1 MKKRSIFLRITA
13 LLLTLAWLAPQASAQ
28 EPTAQEPTQES
39 TYVISDGPSATQ
51 ELAFGSV
58 CILNGCRTVDSF
70 VPLGGSDRRLDSA
83 QAAFAFERNT
93 GTLVYAY
100 NPDNRVAPG
109 SLTKMVTALLAIEYC
124 EPTDVVTVSSRNI
137 SRLPAG
143 TQHVDLK
150 ESEQLT
156 VDDLLHCLIMQSA
169 NDAAIALA
177 EHIAG
182 NQEAFVSMMN
192 GRVRQMGCTN
202 TYFIDVHGLNTSKS
216 YTTARDM
223 ARIVM
228 DATRNEEFRKLF
240 VETSYTV
247 PATNRSE
254 ERSFNSQNYLA
265 DSHIVQKFFD
275 ERVTGGMQSA
285 APGAGASVVC
295 TANYHNMD
303 LVIVVMG
310 CTRQMYDNG
319 WQVKVY
325 GNFEEAQSL
334 INFVYNNFKASRIL
348 YNGQA
353 LKQFSISG
361 GENNVVVEP
370 HLDLDSVLPNDAHMD
385 NLIMEYRDT
394 GLTAPIHTG
403 EMISTVEV
411 WYRNT
416 CLHEAEL
423 YAMGD
428 VDTTSNSGLNVLG
441 GADRS
446 SSESRFSRYA
456 LILCLVILVPV
467 GGYLAIN
474 SFLRHRRRAM
484 IRRRRGNRRR
494 YR

>member
-1 MKKRSIFLRITA
+1 MKKSSIFLRITA
-13 LLLTLAWLAPQASAQ
+13 LLLALTCLVPKASAQ
-28 EPTAQEPTQES
+28 EPTAQNPTQES
-39 TYVISDGPSATQ
+39 TYVISDGPSANQ

-93 GTLVYAY
+93 GTLVYSY
-100 NPDNRVAPG
+100 NPDNKVAPG
-109 SLTKMVTALLAIEYC
+109 NLTKMVTALLAIEYC

-192 GRVRQMGCTN
+192 GRARQMGCTS
-202 TYFIDVHGLNTSKS
+202 TYFADVHGLNTAKS

-254 ERSFNSQNYLA
+254 ERKFYSQNYLA
-265 DSHIVQKFFD
+265 DSHIVQKFYD
-275 ERVTGGMQSA
+275 KRVTGGIQGA
-285 APGAGASVVC
+285 APGAGASLAC
-295 TANYHNMD
+295 TVNYHNMD
-303 LVIVVMG
+303 MVIVVMG
-310 CTRQMYDNG
+310 CTRQLYENG

-353 LKQFSISG
+353 LKQFSVSG

-370 HLDLDSVLPNDAHMD
+370 HLDLDSVLPSDAHMD

-394 GLTAPIHTG
+394 GLTAPIQKG
-403 EMISTVEV
+403 DLVATVEV
-411 WYRNT
+411 WYRNS
-416 CLHEAEL
+416 CLQEAEL
-423 YAMGD
+423 YAMED
-428 VDTTSNSGLNVLG
+428 VRTSSNSGLNVLG

-446 SSESRFSRYA
+446 NSESRFSRYA
-456 LILCLVILVPV
+456 LIICLVILVPM

-484 IRRRRGNRRR
+484 TRRRRGQRRR
-494 YR
+494 YQ

>member
-1 MKKRSIFLRITA
+1 MKKYSIFLRMTA
-13 LLLTLAWLAPQASAQ
+13 LLMMLVCLVPQASAQ
-28 EPTAQEPTQES
+28 EPSAQDPTQES
-39 TYVISDGPSATQ
+39 TYVISDGPSPNR

-70 VPLGGSDRRLDSA
+70 VPLGGSDRRLASA
-83 QAAFAFERNT
+83 QSAFAFERNT

-100 NPDNRVAPG
+100 NPDNKVAPG
-109 SLTKMVTALLAIEYC
+109 NLTKMVTALLAIEYC

-156 VDDLLHCLIMQSA
+156 VDDLLHCLVMQSA

-182 NQEAFVSMMN
+182 NQEAFVSLMN

-223 ARIVM
+223 ARIVI

-240 VETSYTV
+240 VETAYTV

-254 ERSFNSQNYLA
+254 ERKFNSQNYLA
-265 DSHIVQKFFD
+265 DSHVVQKFYD
-275 ERVTGGMQSA
+275 DRVTGGMQGA
-285 APGAGASVVC
+285 APGVGASLVC
-295 TANYHNMD
+295 TADYNNLDM
-303 LVIVVMG
+303 VIVVMG
-310 CTRQMYDNG
+310 CTRQLYENG

-353 LKQFSISG
+353 LKQFSVSG

-370 HLDLDSVLPNDAHMD
+370 HMDLDSVLPSDAHMD

-394 GLTAPIHTG
+394 GLTAPIQKG
-403 EMISTVEV
+403 ALVSTVEV
-411 WYRNT
+411 WYRNS

-423 YAMGD
+423 YAMED
-428 VDTTSNSGLNVLG
+428 VRTSSNSGLNVLG

-446 SSESRFSRYA
+446 NSESRFSRYA
-456 LILCLVILVPV
+456 LIICLVILVPV

-484 IRRRRGNRRR
+484 TRRRRGQRRR
-494 YR
+494 YQ